1 MSRTEIATRADV
13 IKKPQ
18 RKGVTR
24 VLIFSA
30 MLSESN
36 KLFTP
41 KALKRKDENG
51 KGLMRLNTEKA
62 ILTTA
67 KTNEN
72 REKGMNNRFMI
83 QK

>member
-1 MSRTEIATRADV
+1 
-13 IKKPQ
+13 
-18 RKGVTR
+18 
-24 VLIFSA
+24 

-51 KGLMRLNTEKA
+51 RGLMRLNTEKA

-67 KTNEN
+67 KTSEN
-72 REKGMNNRFMI
+72 KERGMNNRFMI